1 MSRYLWNKIMHENWT
16 ILYKSFLK
24 ILILYIYKY
33 KILINLNFRMKLD
46 VDFNTPKMQGY
57 L

>member
-1 MSRYLWNKIMHENWT
+1 MHENWT